1 MHNRNH
7 PKIKFYNGKTM
18 SEITASMVNELRQ
31 HTGAGLMEC
40 KKALTESN
48 GDFEKAIVV
57 LKKKGIASAEKK
69 ASRDANQGMIQSYIH
84 PGARVGVLL
93 ELKCETDFV
102 AKNEE
107 FQKLARDICMHIAAM
122 SPAYISPEDVPAD
135 VVAKEREVAAAQCK
149 DKPAQAIERII
160 EGKLAKWYSEQ
171 CLLKQPY
178 IKNQDQ
184 SVESHIAELIAKIG
198 ENIKVGRFSRFQ
210 I

>member
-1 MHNRNH
+1 
-7 PKIKFYNGKTM
+7 M

>member
-1 MHNRNH
+1 
-7 PKIKFYNGKTM
+7 M

-31 HTGAGLMEC
+31 RTGAGLMEC

-69 ASRDANQGMIQSYIH
+69 ASRDANQGVIQSYIH

-107 FQKLARDICMHIAAM
+107 FQRLARDICMHIAAM

-149 DKPAQAIERII
+149 DKPAQAVERII

-198 ENIKVGRFSRFQ
+198 ENIKVGRFARFQ